1 MAHYAQI
8 DSNNIVTQVIVVADA
23 DTADAQGNHM
33 ESIGIAFCQR
43 LIGGNWK
50 QTSYNTQ
57 GGTHTNGGTPFRGN
71 YAGIGYTYDTL
82 HDVFYAP
89 QPYPS
94 WTISAPTWTWTSPVP
109 YPTDVGTEELP
120 KRYTWNEETK
130 AWDLVIPPAP

>member
-1 MAHYAQI
+1 MAHFCEL

-71 YAGIGYTYDTL
+71 YAGIGYTYDPTN
-82 HDVFYAP
+82 DVFYAP

-94 WTISAPTWTWTSPVP
+94 WTISAPTWTWTPPVP

>member
-1 MAHYAQI
+1 MAHYAEL
-8 DSNNIVTQVIVVADA
+8 DSNNVVKQVIVVADA

-33 ESIGIAFCQR
+33 ESIGLAFCQR

-57 GGTHTNGGTPFRGN
+57 GGVHANGGTPLRGN
-71 YAGIGYTYDTL
+71 YAGIGYTYDPTN
-82 HDVFYAP
+82 DVFYAP

-120 KRYTWNEETK
+120 KRYIWDENNRTWVEVTQ
-130 AWDLVIPPAP
+130 

>member
-71 YAGIGYTYDTL
+71 YAGIGYTYDPTN
-82 HDVFYAP
+82 DVFYP
-89 QPYPS
+89 SQSYPS
-94 WTISAPTWTWTSPVP
+94 WTISAPTWTWTPPVP
-109 YPTDVGTEELP
+109 YPTDVGTKESP
-120 KRYTWNEETK
+120 KRYNWDEETRT
-130 AWDLVIPPAP
+130 WDLVA